1 MKKDTKAMIRK
12 LRKQARKNG
21 QTITVTTQ
29 GKGDH
34 RTLYLNGQRITTLG
48 HAPSPVNMRNTR
60 AQIRRRIAEL

>member
-12 LRKQARKNG
+12 LRKAARKNG

-34 RTLYLNGQRITTLG
+34 RTLYIDGCRITTLG
-48 HAPSPVNMRNTR
+48 HDPSPVNLRNAR
-60 AQIRRRIAEL
+60 AQIRRRTAAL